1 MRVDSKE
8 KLERA
13 LSEVGIVGEWIEPDK
28 YGYSRLY
35 EFNARGTNVVIEWYC
50 NYPTIMIGSASMSF
64 THINVFRGCHGDRE
78 WIEFTFKGEN
88 PLRLM
93 IKG

>member
-1 MRVDSKE
+1 MRVDTKE
-8 KLERA
+8 KLEEM
-13 LSEVGIVGEWIEPDK
+13 LSEVGIVGEWVEPDK

-35 EFNARGTNVVIEWYC
+35 EFNARGTDVVIEWYC
-50 NYPTIMIGSASMSF
+50 NYPTIIIGSARMSF
-64 THINVFRGCHGDRE
+64 THINVCRNYPADRE

-93 IKG
+93 IKE